1 MSWLR
6 HFIGIHS
13 VIKYAGMF
21 SMVADMRE
29 ALSLVLRYHIKS
41 EIIGQWL
48 YCFTTPLIGFQLE
61 LIGFWYSFKH
71 GAWIFSGTE
80 REGTADSETLDE
92 IRSRLGSFKVKEE
105 KYV

>member
-13 VIKYAGMF
+13 VLKYAGMF
-21 SMVADMRE
+21 TTVADMRE
-29 ALSLVLRYHIKS
+29 ALSLVMRFRIKS
-41 EIIGQWL
+41 EIIGHWL
-48 YCFTTPLIGFQLE
+48 YCFANPLIGFQLE
-61 LIGFWYSFKH
+61 LSGFWYSFKH

-80 REGTADSETLDE
+80 KEFIADIETLDE

-105 KYV
+105 YYV